1 MGGAVTDHTK
11 VDVAAV
17 INDSEISR
25 FQYIIFRLCILI
37 MMCDGFD
44 TQALAYVAPS
54 IASEWKLSPGIF
66 SPVFAAVLLGSMV
79 GAFGFG
85 YLADRFGRKRTL
97 VLCMILFGALNIG
110 SAYATSI
117 ESFTLLRFLC
127 GIGLGGVIPNVMALV
142 SEYAPARR
150 RATLVAITWCG
161 FSLGAVLGGLISVP
175 LISPFGWK
183 AVFVFGGVLPLCLV
197 PILFFAL
204 PESIKFL
211 ILGRGKGGELVA
223 VLKKLNPGRHF
234 DDSSAFVLDEPR
246 LGRGSI
252 SALFRDALAIGS
264 VFLCLAFFMSLMLVY
279 LFINW
284 IPLLLRQAGLPLEH
298 ALLGTI
304 LFNLAGILG
313 SILCTQLI
321 DRKVAPPITILI
333 VAYFIGALAVVSI
346 GFAGTAFW
354 PIMITIFLSG
364 FFVIGV
370 QLSLNAYI
378 TNYYPTA
385 IRGTGV
391 SWSQVVGRTGSLLGP
406 LVGGAL
412 VSQGMVP
419 SRLFQLSG
427 IAPLLAC
434 VFLLIFVRLSP
445 DRTTD
450 GSAIA
455 PAPVPDP
462 AT

>member
-1 MGGAVTDHTK
+1 LGEAVTDNTK

-25 FQYIIFRLCILI
+25 FQYIIFTLCISI

-54 IASEWKLSPGIF
+54 IASEWKLPPGIF
-66 SPVFAAVLLGSMV
+66 GPVFAAVLLGSMA
-79 GAFGFG
+79 GAFAFG

-142 SEYAPARR
+142 SEYAPARK

-175 LISPFGWK
+175 LIAHFGWK
-183 AVFVFGGVLPLCLV
+183 SVFVFGGILPLCLL
-197 PILFFAL
+197 PIVVFAL

-211 ILGRGKGGELVA
+211 ILARGKAGEVIS
-223 VLKKLNPGRHF
+223 VLRKLNPGQHF

-246 LGRGSI
+246 PGRGSI
-252 SALFRDALAIGS
+252 SALFRDGLAIGS

-284 IPLLLRQAGLPLEH
+284 IPLLLRQAGLPLQD
-298 ALLGTI
+298 AMMGTVI
-304 LFNLAGILG
+304 FNLSGIFG
-313 SILCTQLI
+313 SVFCTQFI
-321 DRKVAPPITILI
+321 DRKILSPIFILI
-333 VAYFIGALAVVSI
+333 FAYFVGAAAVFAI
-346 GFAGTAFW
+346 GFAGTSFW
-354 PIMITIFLSG
+354 PIMGTIFLGG
-364 FFVIGV
+364 FFIIGA
-370 QLSLNAYI
+370 QLSLNALI

-391 SWSQVVGRTGSLLGP
+391 GWSQVVGRTGSLLGP
-406 LVGGAL
+406 LMGGVL
-412 VSQGMVP
+412 VSQGMSP
-419 SRLFQLSG
+419 SQLFQVSS

-434 VFLLIFVRLSP
+434 VSLLVFMKFS
-445 DRTTD
+445 
-450 GSAIA
+450 A
-455 PAPVPDP
+455 PASMTRSVTVDVTP
-462 AT
+462 

>member
-25 FQYIIFRLCILI
+25 FQYIIFTLCILI

-66 SPVFAAVLLGSMV
+66 GPVFAAVLLGSMV

-175 LISPFGWK
+175 LISHFGWK
-183 AVFVFGGVLPLCLV
+183 SVFVFGGILPLCLV
-197 PILFFAL
+197 AIVVFAL

-211 ILGRGKGGELVA
+211 ILARGKGVELVA
-223 VLKKLNPGRHF
+223 VLRKLNPGRHF

-252 SALFRDALAIGS
+252 SALFRDGLAIGS

-284 IPLLLRQAGLPLEH
+284 IPLLLRQAGLPLQD
-298 ALLGTI
+298 AMMGTI
-304 LFNLAGILG
+304 IFNLSGIFG
-313 SILCTQLI
+313 SVFCTQFI
-321 DRKVAPPITILI
+321 DRKILPPMFILI
-333 VAYFIGALAVVSI
+333 FAYFVGAAAVFAI
-346 GFAGTAFW
+346 GFAGTSFW
-354 PIMITIFLSG
+354 PIMGTIFLGG
-364 FFVIGV
+364 FFIIGA
-370 QLSLNAYI
+370 QLSLNALI

-391 SWSQVVGRTGSLLGP
+391 GWSQVVGRTGSLLGP
-406 LVGGAL
+406 LMGGAL
-412 VSQGMVP
+412 VSQGMSP
-419 SRLFQLSG
+419 SQLFQVSS

-434 VFLLIFVRLSP
+434 VCLLVFMKFSS
-445 DRTTD
+445 
-450 GSAIA
+450 SATMTRSVTVDVT
-455 PAPVPDP
+455 P
-462 AT
+462 

>member
-1 MGGAVTDHTK
+1 VTDNTK
-11 VDVAAV
+11 VDVAAF

-25 FQYIIFRLCILI
+25 FQYIIFTLCISI

-66 SPVFAAVLLGSMV
+66 GPVFAAVLLGSMV
-79 GAFGFG
+79 GAFAFG

-161 FSLGAVLGGLISVP
+161 FSLGAVVGGLISVP
-175 LISPFGWK
+175 LISHFGWK
-183 AVFVFGGVLPLCLV
+183 SVFVFGGILPLCLV
-197 PILFFAL
+197 AIVVFAL

-211 ILGRGKGGELVA
+211 ILARGKGVELVA

-252 SALFRDALAIGS
+252 SALFRDGLAIGS

-284 IPLLLRQAGLPLEH
+284 IPLLLRQAGLPLQD
-298 ALLGTI
+298 AMMGTI
-304 LFNLAGILG
+304 IFNLSGIFG
-313 SILCTQLI
+313 SVFCTQFI
-321 DRKVAPPITILI
+321 DRKILPPVLILI
-333 VAYFIGALAVVSI
+333 FAYFVGAAAVFAI
-346 GFAGTAFW
+346 GFAGTSFW
-354 PIMITIFLSG
+354 PIMGTIFLGG
-364 FFVIGV
+364 FFIIGA
-370 QLSLNAYI
+370 QLSLNAHI

-391 SWSQVVGRTGSLLGP
+391 GWSQVVGRTGSLLGP
-406 LVGGAL
+406 LTGGAL
-412 VSQGMVP
+412 VSQGMSP
-419 SRLFQLSG
+419 SQLFQVSS

-434 VFLLIFVRLSP
+434 ACLLVFMKFSS
-445 DRTTD
+445 
-450 GSAIA
+450 SATMTRSVTVDVT
-455 PAPVPDP
+455 P
-462 AT
+462 

>member
-1 MGGAVTDHTK
+1 LGEAVTDNTK

-25 FQYIIFRLCILI
+25 FQYIIFTLCISI

-54 IASEWKLSPGIF
+54 IASEWKLLPGIF
-66 SPVFAAVLLGSMV
+66 GPVFAAVLLGSMA
-79 GAFGFG
+79 GAFTFG

-142 SEYAPARR
+142 SEYAPARK

-175 LISPFGWK
+175 LIAHFGWK
-183 AVFVFGGVLPLCLV
+183 SVFVFGGILPLCLL
-197 PILFFAL
+197 PIVVFAL

-211 ILGRGKGGELVA
+211 ILARGKAGEVIS
-223 VLKKLNPGRHF
+223 VLRKLNPGQHF

-246 LGRGSI
+246 PGRGSI
-252 SALFRDALAIGS
+252 SALFRDGLAIGS

-284 IPLLLRQAGLPLEH
+284 IPLLLRQAGLPLQD
-298 ALLGTI
+298 AMMGTVI
-304 LFNLAGILG
+304 FNLSGIFG
-313 SILCTQLI
+313 SVFCTQFI
-321 DRKVAPPITILI
+321 DRKILSPIFILI
-333 VAYFIGALAVVSI
+333 FAYFVGAAAVFAI
-346 GFAGTAFW
+346 GFAGTSFW
-354 PIMITIFLSG
+354 PIMGTIFLGG
-364 FFVIGV
+364 FFIIGA
-370 QLSLNAYI
+370 QLSLNALI

-391 SWSQVVGRTGSLLGP
+391 GWSQVVGRTGSLLGP
-406 LVGGAL
+406 LMGGVL
-412 VSQGMVP
+412 VSQGMSP
-419 SRLFQLSG
+419 SQLFQVSS

-434 VFLLIFVRLSP
+434 VSLLVFMKFS
-445 DRTTD
+445 
-450 GSAIA
+450 A
-455 PAPVPDP
+455 PASMTRSVTVDVTP
-462 AT
+462 